1 MSPGTLAAIPGL
13 GAGRADIVMPGLC
26 ILESFLRRAGA
37 EKVLVSDRGIRYG
50 LLVSWLRNRRK
61 AAP

>member
-1 MSPGTLAAIPGL
+1 
-13 GAGRADIVMPGLC
+13 MPGLC